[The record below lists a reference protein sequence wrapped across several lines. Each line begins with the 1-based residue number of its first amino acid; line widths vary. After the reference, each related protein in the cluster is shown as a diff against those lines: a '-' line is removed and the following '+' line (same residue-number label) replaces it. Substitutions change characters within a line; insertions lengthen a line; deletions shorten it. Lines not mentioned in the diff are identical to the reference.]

1 MIKTPSKEIL
11 KAKMKKRQR
20 RKLKPQ
26 KGGVCGCA
34 FVFKSSTVL
43 QKLIKALL
51 KFESFGA

>member
-1 MIKTPSKEIL
+1 
-11 KAKMKKRQR
+11 MKKRQR

-34 FVFKSSTVL
+34 FVFKSSTIL

>member
-1 MIKTPSKEIL
+1 
-11 KAKMKKRQR
+11 MKKRQR

-34 FVFKSSTVL
+34 FVCKPFTIL
-43 QKLIKALL
+43 YKLTKALL

>member
-11 KAKMKKRQR
+11 KAKMKRQR

-34 FVFKSSTVL
+34 FVFKSSTIL